1 MDRVE
6 YDMPDFFSQYFLISP
21 TFFRFSFF
29 IFFYF
34 LFQVLRHSGHN
45 KSYRHEYLTVQ
56 PNSLE
61 RDKNNN
67 ENGNENGNGNENENS
82 ENVPG
87 GNVLQGNVLE
97 EDLFGDKDS
106 DDEDPTVRPLLES
119 RSIKINKEI
128 KEDENNG
135 NNRENGN
142 SGENGDAESKV
153 DIGSDVH
160 ANSLMNGNGTDS
172 AAASQSHS
180 QYVSADMGQIESK
193 EEEPEYSDSARLSNK
208 RGREE

>member
-6 YDMPDFFSQYFLISP
+6 YDMPDFFSQYFLFSP
-21 TFFRFSFF
+21 TFFRFSFL

-67 ENGNENGNGNENENS
+67 ENGNGNENS

-153 DIGSDVH
+153 SLDSDVH
-160 ANSLMNGNGTDS
+160 ANSMMNGNGTDS
-172 AAASQSHS
+172 AAASQSQSLS

-193 EEEPEYSDSARLSNK
+193 EEDPESFDSNRSSNK